1 MAASRPDPTQTALDF
16 ERPIVELEQ
25 KISDLEEL
33 ADQTHMDFSSEVR
46 PLRELRDKLL
56 RQIFGSLT
64 PWQKVRLARHPLRP
78 VTGDYLNLIFEDVI
92 ELHGDKTFADDR
104 AIMAAL
110 ARLGDERI
118 LLIAHRIGKTTE
130 QRMAANW
137 GCAHPEGYRKA
148 LQKMKL
154 AEKFGLPVVTL
165 INTKGAYP
173 GIGAEER
180 GQAAAIARNI
190 LEMSKL
196 RVPVVSCVIGEGG
209 SGGALGIGVCDRLL
223 MLQYAYYSVISP
235 EGCAAILWKDGD
247 KAEQAATALKITSED
262 LKELGLVDEVVP
274 EPVGGAHRD
283 PFKTAISLRDHILKA
298 LKELKK
304 KTVTELLDDRYQRYR
319 WIGNSEELIQAVKE
333 AQARGGASVPEP
345 PEPPEPE
352 EPPKVSAAQPDDQNA
367 AHSSST
373 ST

>member
-1 MAASRPDPTQTALDF
+1 MAASKPDPTQTALDF

-33 ADQTHMDFSSEVR
+33 AEQTQMDFSSEVR

-78 VTGDYLNLIFEDVI
+78 VTGDYLKLIFEEVI

-104 AIMAAL
+104 AIMTAL
-110 ARLGDERI
+110 ARLGDERVM
-118 LLIAHRIGKTTE
+118 LIAHRIGKTTDE
-130 QRMAANW
+130 RVAANW

-180 GQAAAIARNI
+180 GQASAIARNI

-223 MLQYAYYSVISP
+223 ILQYAYYSVISP
-235 EGCAAILWKDGD
+235 EGCAAILWKDGN

-262 LKELGLVDEVVP
+262 LRDLGLADEIVP
-274 EPVGGAHRD
+274 EPMGGAHRD
-283 PFKTAISLRDHILKA
+283 PFKTALSLRDSILKA
-298 LKELKK
+298 LKELKQK
-304 KTVTELLDDRYQRYR
+304 SIATLLEERYQRYR
-319 WIGNSEELIQAVKE
+319 VIGNAEELIQAVRE
-333 AQARGGASVPEP
+333 AHARGGTTSKEP
-345 PEPPEPE
+345 TE
-352 EPPKVSAAQPDDQNA
+352 EPPVAVPLAPEPDEQNETHNPSA
-367 AHSSST
+367 
-373 ST
+373 